1 MKVIVFVNYDVDELL
16 SKDSFFLASFELGR
30 TFAVS
35 GDTPTSPAVTLVLF
49 MGPLLCMCLKEEWAR
64 SLNAFKSADAFSK
77 YCIRRVHMW
86 QTYVEGESIL
96 VTHRNVEQG
105 CNPGRPVILGIV
117 STKQVI
123 TSIGLDCFTT

>member
-1 MKVIVFVNYDVDELL
+1 MWVNPVLVGTARSLLLVEECQISEGLKLESDCVVNYYDVDELL
-16 SKDSFFLASFELGR
+16 SKDSFFIASFELGR

-49 MGPLLCMCLKEEWAR
+49 IGPLLCMCLKEEWAR

-86 QTYVEGESIL
+86 QT
-96 VTHRNVEQG
+96 
-105 CNPGRPVILGIV
+105 
-117 STKQVI
+117 
-123 TSIGLDCFTT
+123 